1 MSLHQ
6 IFIGKIMC
14 TGTLKEIRRR
24 AVSAATDGFSEEI
37 SSYYLFIDRLDSFNL
52 SEPTGSFFCKVHTF
66 KISSAWYFSHI
77 VAIYDQHC
85 HVCFPLHASSQLYQS
100 SLAEKKKRWDVEKEE
115 KMGLHFWVGGNQKTP
130 PPPAF
135 PPNFTTKKIF
145 SQRGRSN
152 MPPDW
157 RSRD

>member
-6 IFIGKIMC
+6 IFIGKIMW

-66 KISSAWYFSHI
+66 KISPARYFSPI
-77 VAIYDQHC
+77 VAIYDQQC
-85 HVCFPLHASSQLYQS
+85 HVCSLLHASSQLYQS

-115 KMGLHFWVGGNQKTP
+115 KMGLHFWVDVYQKHP
-130 PPPAF
+130 PCIPPKF
-135 PPNFTTKKIF
+135 YNKKDIF
-145 SQRGRSN
+145 SARAI
-152 MPPDW
+152 
-157 RSRD
+157 

>member
-52 SEPTGSFFCKVHTF
+52 SEPTGSFFLQRPYF
-66 KISSAWYFSHI
+66 SPARYFSHI
-77 VAIYDQHC
+77 VAIYDQQC

-115 KMGLHFWVGGNQKTP
+115 KMGLHFWVDVYQKHP
-130 PPPAF
+130 PCIPPKF
-135 PPNFTTKKIF
+135 YNKKDIF
-145 SQRGRSN
+145 SARAI
-152 MPPDW
+152 
-157 RSRD
+157 

>member
-66 KISSAWYFSHI
+66 KISPARYFSHI
-77 VAIYDQHC
+77 VAIYDQPGHIC
-85 HVCFPLHASSQLYQS
+85 SPLHASSQLYQS
-100 SLAEKKKRWDVEKEE
+100 SLAEKKK
-115 KMGLHFWVGGNQKTP
+115 GGMLRKKRKWAFIFGSMFTKST
-130 PPPAF
+130 PPAF
-135 PPNFTTKKIF
+135 PPNFTTKNIL
-145 SQRGRSN
+145 SQRGRSS